1 MDDQQRPAGDVLLGQ
16 NRSLRQWAAGLR
28 TWSQC
33 AREAASAERL
43 RSAELRSHVAGWH
56 RHPVATSPPLPS
68 LVLADEKGD
77 PVPPIGPVRTAELL
91 TILVEHHG
99 MGPATATRSLSQ
111 GLRLAGYP
119 DDDSEV
125 SAADAFD
132 IVERALGH
140 RLS

>member
-1 MDDQQRPAGDVLLGQ
+1 MDDQDHPAGEALLGQ
-16 NRSLRQWAAGLR
+16 SRSLREWAVGLCA
-28 TWSQC
+28 WSRC

-43 RSAELRSHVAGWH
+43 RSAGLRSSVAGWH
-56 RHPVATSPPLPS
+56 RHPAASLTPPLA
-68 LVLADEKGD
+68 LDAGQDD
-77 PVPPIGPVRTAELL
+77 PVPPIGPIRATELL
-91 TILVEHHG
+91 SILVEHHG
-99 MGPATATRSLSQ
+99 MGAATASRSLSQ

-119 DDDSEV
+119 DDDEEI